1 MNQEKWEE
9 LKARIQKQ
17 FGIDGEGDEKS
28 DDGKEIKWLEFKNP
42 QGKMR
47 LEYITKPK
55 FLDVKTI
62 YSKRAGTSASV
73 VKPVLSKE
81 EKVQFLK
88 AYREEN
94 GEWKRIQMD
103 I

>member
-9 LKARIQKQ
+9 LKSQIKKQ
-17 FGIDGEGDEKS
+17 FGIENEGEEKDEE
-28 DDGKEIKWLEFKNP
+28 GKETRWIEFKNP

-47 LEYITKPK
+47 LEYIVKPK
-55 FLDVKTI
+55 VLDVKTI
-62 YSKRAGTSASV
+62 YSRRAGTSASV

-94 GEWKRIQMD
+94 GEWKKIQMD